1 MRFWWKTGRDDE
13 GTHGGRGIIRR
24 ALAGAS
30 LDELC
35 REALRSL
42 QPHLAGSVSRF
53 GVWLLPGGL
62 PSGPGSLESFRG
74 VSWDSEHEPP
84 EEWNSLGSLVPLP
97 PELLIRQA
105 PFETHLELDHAP
117 AVESPKTG
125 MRHLLWVPVLVEQQ
139 LRGLLFAA
147 SHKPHSALPREG
159 MEQAAAELA
168 IVLSLEMKNM
178 ALRAAQQDLILA
190 REVWPEA
197 SGKTSLERAL
207 QQIVSGA
214 LHCGPESKA
223 VGPFAMIGLL
233 PGKVFPQTPRDS
245 PLEFRWIAGDKLC
258 ARAAMG
264 EPGAAVW
271 RESLEKGRTTAA
283 EWRAPL
289 RLKDVSRLIAIPVFV
304 FGEATGVL
312 VAALANSAATFST
325 VERLELRARLVSV
338 ALTGSARNEPGG
350 GALELAEFFVSH
362 TEEPLFLLNQ
372 KLEISAASDSGKKL
386 LPGRPHQKSPEFGK
400 VQQLFQASEWQQLA
414 GALTEIARAGAIG
427 ASHSI
432 ETRLRAG
439 RAAQLRAAALPGGGI
454 SLLVQ
459 RSGEAGFAEDNVP
472 GSELASLI
480 EWLDQ
485 GVVLFDEHENIR
497 AANLRF
503 AQLFGL
509 SSGELAAAANLRD
522 LIGLIAPRV
531 SDSAFFADRWESA
544 AHGKESGPHEE
555 LQLLQ
560 PAPRLLGRFSRPI
573 FGQAGMRS
581 GRVEIYS
588 DLTTQQLFQSKL
600 RKSERLAAVG
610 ERVSGIAHELSNP
623 LTTILGY
630 AQRLLGKSENFARR
644 DEIQRIVSEAERASS
659 ILRQLLGSAREQ
671 APEFQPIH
679 LNALIQR
686 TVDLQRFQLA
696 TEKIRVELDL
706 APGLPPISGDAGQL
720 QQILMNLIANSRHAI
735 LEQQRPGS
743 IAFRTRLS
751 EAGRVVVELSDT
763 GPGIP
768 EALRHRIF
776 DPFFTT
782 KAAGVGTGLGLS
794 IVAGL
799 VRLHGGHIRLQ
810 ALAQRGA
817 TFLLEF
823 PSASA
828 DVPLPLP
835 PALPAALSATR
846 PVARGA
852 RALVV
857 EDEPTVAQLI
867 ADMLSDL
874 GYVPQVHHDARRALV
889 SAISS
894 DYALVVCD
902 MKMPAMDGQH
912 FFRALSEAGSPL
924 VERFLFVTG
933 DVLGIAT
940 QEFLRQNRLPHI
952 AKPFRVE
959 EFTEKIVSLFADR
972 PSSSGLA
979 PALGHPNLAG
989 LG

>member
-1 MRFWWKTGRDDE
+1 VRFWRKLGGDDE

-30 LDELC
+30 KDELC
-35 REALRSL
+35 TEALRSV
-42 QPHLAGSVSRF
+42 QPHFVGNVSRF
-53 GVWLLPGGL
+53 GVWLLPESL
-62 PSGPGSLESFRG
+62 PSGPSSLECFRG
-74 VSWDSEHEPP
+74 AFWDSDHEPP

-105 PFETHLELDHAP
+105 PFETHPEVDPRA

-147 SHKPHSALPREG
+147 SHKPHGALPREG
-159 MEQAAAELA
+159 MEQAASELA

-190 REVWPEA
+190 REVWSEA
-197 SGKTSLERAL
+197 SKTSLERTL
-207 QQIVSGA
+207 LQIVSSA
-214 LHCGPESKA
+214 LHCGAESRA
-223 VGPFAMIGLL
+223 IGPFAMIGLL
-233 PGKVFPQTPRDS
+233 PGRVFPQTPRDS

-271 RESLEKGRTTAA
+271 RESLEKGRTAAA

-312 VAALANSAATFST
+312 VAALANSAATFPT
-325 VERLELRARLVSV
+325 VERLEFRARLVSV
-338 ALTGSARNEPGG
+338 ALTGSTRNESGG
-350 GALELAEFFVSH
+350 GALKVAEFFVSH
-362 TEEPLFLLNQ
+362 TEEALFLLNR
-372 KLEISAASDSGKKL
+372 KLEITAASDSGKKL
-386 LPGRPHQKSPEFGK
+386 LALRPHQEIPDFGK
-400 VQQLFQASEWQQLA
+400 VQQLFQGSESQQLA
-414 GALTEIARAGAIG
+414 GALTEIAGAGAIG

-432 ETRLRAG
+432 QTRLRTG
-439 RAAQLRAAALPGGGI
+439 RPARLLAAALPGGGL

-459 RSGEAGFAEDNVP
+459 RSGEPGFAEDSVP
-472 GSELASLI
+472 AGEFSSLI

-485 GVVLFDEHENIR
+485 GVLLFDENENIR

-509 SSGELAAAANLRD
+509 SSGELAQATNLRD
-522 LIGLIAPRV
+522 LIELIAPRV
-531 SDSAFFADRWESA
+531 SDPAFFAHRWANAAHCKESA
-544 AHGKESGPHEE
+544 PHEE

-573 FGQAGMRS
+573 FGPAGTRM

-588 DLTTQQLFQSKL
+588 DLTPQQLFQSKL

-610 ERVSGIAHELSNP
+610 EQVSGIAHELSNP

-630 AQRLLGKSENFARR
+630 AQRLLGKSENSARR
-644 DEIQRIVSEAERASS
+644 EEIQRIVSEAERASS
-659 ILRQLLGSAREQ
+659 ILRQLLGSTREP
-671 APEFQPIH
+671 APELHPVS

-696 TEKIRVELDL
+696 TEKIRVDLDL
-706 APGLPPISGDAGQL
+706 APGLPPIPGDAGQL

-743 IAFRTRLS
+743 IVFRTRRS
-751 EAGRVVVELSDT
+751 DSGRVVLEVSDS

-799 VRLHGGHIRLQ
+799 VRQHGGLIRLQ
-810 ALAQRGA
+810 ALADRGA

-823 PSASA
+823 PSTSA
-828 DVPLPLP
+828 EAPLLLP
-835 PALPAALSATR
+835 PALPAALSATQ

-924 VERFLFVTG
+924 VDRFLFVTG
-933 DVLGIAT
+933 DVLGIST

-959 EFTEKIVSLFADR
+959 EFTEKIVGLFADR

-979 PALGHPNLAG
+979 PTLGHPNLAG